1 MSVTVFVGEDLYDKL
16 PEDEKKTFETHERY
30 KPDAIG
36 EQLEEFESNAED
48 WRDEAF
54 SDLEDY
60 QTFWGGD
67 FSEVGGWVYKKEFDN
82 LTEDEM
88 ERFETLSEQVQE
100 MELGTQLRFQ

>member
-1 MSVTVFVGEDLYDKL
+1 MAKTCATNSPKTN
-16 PEDEKKTFETHERY
+16 KKTFETHERY

-36 EQLEEFESNAED
+36 EQLEEFESNDED

-67 FSEVGGWVYKKEFDN
+67 FSEVGGWVYKKEIDGTREE
-82 LTEDEM
+82 LESEM

>member
-1 MSVTVFVGEDLYDKL
+1 MSVTIFIGEDLYDKL
-16 PEDEKKTFETHERY
+16 PEDEQKTFETHERY
-30 KPDAIG
+30 KPDAMAEQMADG
-36 EQLEEFESNAED
+36 EWN
-48 WRDEAF
+48 DEVF
-54 SDLEDY
+54 CDLDEY

-82 LTEDEM
+82 LTEDVM